1 MDFMNDLLADPG
13 AFVARYTFTLT
24 LGLLFI
30 SVVLILIGGTM
41 FLTDRNL
48 AQERLSQQNPGGNR
62 GRRKKAPSIRYADD
76 EPGWMRTL
84 QPFYAPFVP
93 KDEDKISVLR
103 TKMMQAGFTNPRA
116 PITFFVVRA
125 LLAAVFGGTVLFFG
139 PILFPHYELYLLVFA
154 AAIAL
159 GFGYMIPTYVLEKKM
174 NRRKRL
180 IGEGFPDA
188 LDMLLVCVESGLGLD
203 AAMARVG
210 DEIHKAHPILSDHF
224 RLVGNELRAG
234 SGRQEALRNFAERT
248 GVDDVRTL
256 VTLLVQSDELG
267 ASIAQALRVHAFEMR
282 ATRILRA
289 EEMAHKIPVK
299 MAFPLMFGL
308 IPVVMIV
315 TLTPAVLKI
324 VEFVI
329 PILSKSSIPGG

>member
-1 MDFMNDLLADPG
+1 MDFLNELLADPG
-13 AFVARYTFTLT
+13 TFMAQNTFALT
-24 LGLLFI
+24 LALLFV

-48 AQERLSQQNPGGNR
+48 AQERLASPSPGQN
-62 GRRKKAPSIRYADD
+62 RKRPNAPSIRYSEKEA
-76 EPGWMRTL
+76 GWLRAL
-84 QPFYAPFVP
+84 QPLYAPFIP

-103 TKMMQAGFTNPRA
+103 TKMMQAGYTNPRA
-116 PITFFVVRA
+116 PITFFAVRTF
-125 LLAAVFGGTVLFFG
+125 LAAGFGGAVMFVG
-139 PILFPHYELYLLVFA
+139 PILFPHYELYLLIFA

-159 GFGYMIPTYVLEKKM
+159 GVGYMIPTYILEKKM
-174 NRRKRL
+174 KRRKRL

-210 DEIHKAHPILSDHF
+210 DEIYKAHPILSEHF

-234 SGRQEALRNFAERT
+234 GGRQEALRNFAERT
-248 GVDDVRTL
+248 GVEDVRTL

-267 ASIAQALRVHAFEMR
+267 ASIAQALRVHAYEMR

-289 EEMAHKIPVK
+289 EEAAHKIPVK

-329 PILSKSSIPGG
+329 PILSKSSLPGG